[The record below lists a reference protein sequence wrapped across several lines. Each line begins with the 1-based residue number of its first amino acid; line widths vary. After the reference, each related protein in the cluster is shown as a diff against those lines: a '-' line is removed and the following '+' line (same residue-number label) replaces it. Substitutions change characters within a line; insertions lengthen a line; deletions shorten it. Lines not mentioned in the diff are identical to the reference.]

1 MSEVEP
7 LVCEFEKLSK
17 GTKLEVATLFSGK
30 MKTLEKDLMITRT
43 YGWLKHLVIENE
55 ELQKESH
62 MLKKDLKDRQ
72 IRTWKI

>member
-1 MSEVEP
+1 
-7 LVCEFEKLSK
+7 
-17 GTKLEVATLFSGK
+17 